1 MDIDE
6 LRIEQLFAD
15 FGRSKI
21 VIIGDLMLDRYLIG
35 DVQRISPE
43 APVPV
48 VEIRDETLRL
58 GGAANVALN
67 IKRLGDE
74 PVLLG
79 VYGHDSESNMFN
91 SLLESRGIDFSNIV
105 VDDNRPTTV
114 KTRIIASNQQV
125 VRADDELVG
134 PVSEQVEKKLI
145 DNFKACL
152 AEISGVIISDY
163 GKGVITPGLLEEIIR
178 LCRKK
183 DIFVAVDP
191 KDVNFRSY
199 RDVSVI
205 TPNHHEAGFAYGRK
219 IRTDDDLQE
228 VGRGLL
234 DELNAQSI
242 LITRGAEGMALFEKE
257 GQVTYLNTVARR
269 VFDVTGAGDTVIAA
283 FTSAVASG
291 ASLPEAAFISNQ
303 AAGMVVEELG
313 TAQVSRFELFSQIK
327 RYLKGEASGKI
338 VSLERLLAL
347 KDQWKDKKV
356 VFTNGVFDLL
366 HYGHIKLLTDCK
378 KLGDILI
385 VGLNSDRSVHRIKGP
400 ERPIIPYTDRSRVL
414 AALEAVDYVIPFD
427 DETPLE
433 LIKNIKPDILA
444 KGADYAIS
452 EIVGAEQVKNN
463 GGEVVRV
470 KLQPGLSTTE
480 IINRIVAT
488 SES

>member
-1 MDIDE
+1 MEMDETRAD
-6 LRIEQLFAD
+6 QLFAN
-15 FGRSKI
+15 FGRGKI
-21 VIIGDLMLDRYLIG
+21 IIIGDLMLDRYLIG
-35 DVQRISPE
+35 EVQRISPE

-79 VYGHDSESNMFN
+79 VYGHDSESKMFN
-91 SLLESRGIDFSNIV
+91 SLLESRGIDYSNIV

-134 PVSEQVEKKLI
+134 PVSERVEQKLLE
-145 DNFKACL
+145 NFKACL
-152 AEISGVIISDY
+152 AEVAGVIISDY
-163 GKGVITPGLLEEIIR
+163 GKGVITTRLLEEIISISR
-178 LCRKK
+178 RNN
-183 DIFVAVDP
+183 IFVAVDP
-191 KDVNFRSY
+191 KDVNFKSY
-199 RDVSVI
+199 RNVSVI
-205 TPNHHEAGFAYGRK
+205 TPNHHEAGFAFGKKVRSEE
-219 IRTDDDLQE
+219 DLRE

-234 DELNAQSI
+234 EELHADSI
-242 LITRGAEGMALFEKE
+242 LITCGARGMALFEGG
-257 GQVTYLNTVARR
+257 GQATYLNTVARR

-283 FTSAVASG
+283 FTSAVAAG

-313 TAQVSRFELFSQIK
+313 TAQVSRFELFNQIK

-338 VSLERLLAL
+338 VSLERLMAL

-385 VGLNSDRSVHRIKGP
+385 VGLNSDRSVKQIKGP
-400 ERPIIPYTDRSRVL
+400 ERPIIPYSDRSRVL

-433 LIKNIKPDILA
+433 LIKNIKPDVLA
-444 KGADYAIS
+444 KGADYKES
-452 EIVGAEQVKNN
+452 EIVGADPVKND
-463 GGEVVRV
+463 GGEVVRL

-480 IINRIVAT
+480 IINRIVSNAG
-488 SES
+488 S

>member
-1 MDIDE
+1 
-6 LRIEQLFAD
+6 
-15 FGRSKI
+15 
-21 VIIGDLMLDRYLIG
+21 
-35 DVQRISPE
+35 
-43 APVPV
+43 
-48 VEIRDETLRL
+48 
-58 GGAANVALN
+58 
-67 IKRLGDE
+67 
-74 PVLLG
+74 
-79 VYGHDSESNMFN
+79 
-91 SLLESRGIDFSNIV
+91 
-105 VDDNRPTTV
+105 
-114 KTRIIASNQQV
+114 
-125 VRADDELVG
+125 
-134 PVSEQVEKKLI
+134 
-145 DNFKACL
+145 
-152 AEISGVIISDY
+152 
-163 GKGVITPGLLEEIIR
+163 
-178 LCRKK
+178 
-183 DIFVAVDP
+183 
-191 KDVNFRSY
+191 
-199 RDVSVI
+199 
-205 TPNHHEAGFAYGRK
+205 
-219 IRTDDDLQE
+219 
-228 VGRGLL
+228 
-234 DELNAQSI
+234 
-242 LITRGAEGMALFEKE
+242 
-257 GQVTYLNTVARR
+257 VTNLNTVARR